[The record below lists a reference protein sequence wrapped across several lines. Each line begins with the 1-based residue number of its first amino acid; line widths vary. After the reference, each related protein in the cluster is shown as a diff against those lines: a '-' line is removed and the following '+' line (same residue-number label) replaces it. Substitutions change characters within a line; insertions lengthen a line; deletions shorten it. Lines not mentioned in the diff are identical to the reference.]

1 METRGGRRVHAA
13 PRLCQPCARGQLA
26 PDTTFSARPR
36 GDQALLEGEERG
48 LRPIPA
54 EGHTPPPPP
63 RQESP
68 RMRRSPGLTCARPA
82 ASGQTAVFLLQRGNV
97 GVCPHPRRSEPLG
110 RPGAWPAADPQRHL
124 AAAGGTSLVPA
135 ACRRVGPLWVHRT
148 TEPARRPRGG
158 PSAPGAE
165 AP

>member
-1 METRGGRRVHAA
+1 MGTRGRRGAHAA

-26 PDTTFSARPR
+26 PDTTFSEECPASRGAGSPGGGGARAPADPR
-36 GDQALLEGEERG
+36 ERD
-48 LRPIPA
+48 
-54 EGHTPPPPP
+54 PP

-68 RMRRSPGLTCARPA
+68 RVRRSPGLTCARPA
-82 ASGQTAVFLLQRGNV
+82 TSGQTAVFLLQRGNV
-97 GVCPHPRRSEPLG
+97 GVCPHPGRSEPLG

-124 AAAGGTSLVPA
+124 AAAGGTSLVPVG
-135 ACRRVGPLWVHRT
+135 CRRVGSLWVHRRT
-148 TEPARRPRGG
+148 QPARRPRGG